1 VYVDTVS
8 NKSGG
13 KSYKRHLLRESYR
26 EGGKVKKRTLGYLKG
41 VSDQEAKA
49 IALALRYADHLEDLG
64 SIEESVTM
72 HQGLSVGAVWTL
84 YQVAKELGVVKALGR
99 CREGKLALWQVLARV
114 IQQGSRLS
122 AVRLAGSHAACDI
135 LDLEGF
141 DEDDLY
147 ENLDWLCENQEKIE
161 SRLFSQL
168 YPEGKPELFLYDV
181 TSTYL
186 EGECN
191 ELAAFGYSRDKK
203 PGKLQ
208 LVIGLLCDQDGRALS
223 IEVFE
228 GNTQDPKTFIPQIRK
243 VAERFRCEG
252 VTFVGDRGMIKSS
265 QVASL
270 QEEHFHY
277 ITAITKPQIEGL
289 LQQGIL
295 QMGLFDEEVAEVL
308 AVEGVR
314 YVLRRN
320 PLRAEELQ
328 ATRRD
333 KQQAIE
339 REVQK
344 RNLYLSQH
352 PRACVQ
358 TALEGV
364 QELIERLRSSD
375 WLSVCVSGRTLSRSI
390 DTQALQEHTK
400 LDGCY
405 VLKTDLPQARAA
417 KEVIHDRYKD
427 LALVEHA
434 FRTCKTSHLEMRPV
448 YVRLETRTRGQAL
461 VVMLA
466 YRIVEELRRRWQPLN
481 STLEEGIRHLT
492 TLCATEIRVNGVGR
506 CQQVP
511 EPNAIVGPLL
521 SAANV
526 KLARLL
532 PHKGVNVATRKKLQ
546 EERLSL

>member
-1 VYVDTVS
+1 MYVDTVS
-8 NKSGG
+8 NKSSR
-13 KSYKRHLLRESYR
+13 KIHKRHLLRESYR
-26 EGGKVKKRTLGYLKG
+26 EGKKVKKRTVAYLKG
-41 VSDQEAKA
+41 ASEQEAKA
-49 IALALRYADHLEDLG
+49 IALALRHADRLEDLG
-64 SIEESVTM
+64 SIEESVTT

-84 YQVAKELGVVKALGR
+84 YQVAKELGLVKALGR
-99 CREGKLALWQVLARV
+99 SREGKLALWQVLARV

-122 AVRLAGSHAACDI
+122 AVRLAGSQAACDI

-141 DEDDLY
+141 DEEDLY
-147 ENLDWLCENQEKIE
+147 ENLDWLCENQEEIE
-161 SRLFSQL
+161 NRLFKQL

-265 QVASL
+265 QIEAL
-270 QEEHFHY
+270 HEDHFHY
-277 ITAITKPQIEGL
+277 ITAITKPQIEAL
-289 LQQGIL
+289 LQQGVL

-308 AVEGVR
+308 ALEGVR

-320 PLRAEELQ
+320 PLRAEELR
-328 ATRRD
+328 ATRND

-339 REVQK
+339 REVEK
-344 RNLYLSQH
+344 RNLYLAQH
-352 PRACVQ
+352 PRASVQ

-364 QELIERLRSSD
+364 QELIERLRSSH
-375 WLSVCVSGRTLSRSI
+375 WLSVGASERTLSLNL
-390 DTQALQEHTK
+390 DTQALQEHTQ

-405 VLKTDLPQARAA
+405 VLKTDLPQARAV
-417 KEVIHDRYKD
+417 KEVIHGRYKD
-427 LALVEHA
+427 LAMVEDA

-448 YVRLETRTRGQAL
+448 YVRLETRTRGHAL

-466 YRIVEELRRRWQPLN
+466 YGIVEELQRRWQPLN
-481 STLEEGIRHLT
+481 LTVEEGIRQLT
-492 TLCATEIRVNGVGR
+492 TLCAIEIRVNGVAR

-511 EPNAIVGPLL
+511 EPNTTVGQLV
-521 SAANV
+521 SAAKV
-526 KLARLL
+526 TLPRFL
-532 PHKGVNVATRKKLQ
+532 PHKGVNVATKKKLQ
-546 EERLSL
+546 DERLSP